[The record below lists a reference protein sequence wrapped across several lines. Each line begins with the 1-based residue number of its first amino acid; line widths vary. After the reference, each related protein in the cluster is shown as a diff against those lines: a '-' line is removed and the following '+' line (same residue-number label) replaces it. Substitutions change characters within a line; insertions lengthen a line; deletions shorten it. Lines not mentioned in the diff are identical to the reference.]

1 MTHTPALARELLLW
15 WLRQTGVP
23 QEATVLK
30 CIVLLA
36 EDFDDTR
43 EVFAFYLRAAGFA
56 VHDLPDGDRVLP
68 LAIELQPDVIVLD
81 LGLPGMDGYALTAA
95 LRAHPLTAHT
105 PVVILSAH
113 AYPEDERRAREAGAS
128 AFLRKPC
135 LPADLAAALRSVSE
149 SCGRAFSAENPGQ
162 PAAAV

>member
-1 MTHTPALARELLLW
+1 L
-15 WLRQTGVP
+15 
-23 QEATVLK
+23 LK

-43 EVFAFYLRAAGFA
+43 EVFAFHLRQEGFA
-56 VHDLPDGDRVLP
+56 VHDVPDGSQVLA

-81 LGLPGMDGYALTAA
+81 LDLPGVGGCALTAA
-95 LRAHPLTAHT
+95 LRGHPLTAHH

-113 AYPEDERRAREAGAS
+113 AYPEDEARARAAGAH

-135 LPADLAAALRSVSE
+135 LPAELAATLKAVSE
-149 SCGRAFSAENPGQ
+149 SCARSFPAECGQ
-162 PAAAV
+162 PLATV